1 MKDEKSEKQ
10 EVRSGRLYNGRMTK
24 ICITPFV
31 QGTGGMASFRLKFE
45 QGLKLRGID
54 VTHDLDENAD
64 AVLVIAGTRRLDQ
77 LWRARRRGI
86 RIVQRLDGV
95 NWVQRVKWSG
105 VKYTV
110 RAEYGNLMLA
120 FIRNYFADRVVYQS
134 QFIRKWW
141 EEWYGAAKAP
151 ATVIINGVDLQTYS
165 PDGEGERPNN
175 VNRMLLLEGS
185 LARGLNS
192 GLFHA
197 VSVAEKLAANYPMEV
212 VVAGTVDESTQKK
225 IASVLSVNSVV
236 NLSVNFLGTVPRA
249 EIPALARSSH
259 LMYCAEVNPPCP
271 NSVIE
276 ALACGLP
283 VIGFDSGSLKELVTD
298 DAGCIVPYGANPWKL
313 ETPDISALAAEAG
326 KIFERQNQFRAA
338 ARTRAESAFG
348 LDSMVES
355 YLKILLDD
363 GR

>member
-1 MKDEKSEKQ
+1 
-10 EVRSGRLYNGRMTK
+10 MTK

-45 QGLKLRGID
+45 QGLTSRGIE
-54 VTHDLDENAD
+54 VTHDLNDNAD
-64 AVLVIAGTRRLDQ
+64 AVLVIAGTRRLAQ

-105 VKYTV
+105 IKYTV

-120 FIRNYFADRVVYQS
+120 FIRNHFADHVIYQS
-134 QFIRKWW
+134 QFIRQWW
-141 EEWYGAAKAP
+141 EDWYGAAQAP
-151 ATVIINGVDLQTYS
+151 ASVIINGVDLQTYS
-165 PDGEGERPNN
+165 PDGAGERPSG
-175 VNRMLLLEGS
+175 VKRMLLLEGS

-197 VSVAEKLAANYPMEV
+197 VSVAEKLVDKYPLEV
-212 VVAGTVDESTQKK
+212 VVAGKVDEATQRKLRSK
-225 IASVLSVNSVV
+225 VAVK
-236 NLSVNFLGTVPRA
+236 FLGTVPRS
-249 EIPALARSSH
+249 EIPKLARSSH

-313 ETPDISALAAEAG
+313 ETPNIAGLAAEAG
-326 KIFERQNQFRAA
+326 EIFEKQGQFRAA

-355 YLKILLDD
+355 YLKVLLEA
-363 GR
+363 

>member
-1 MKDEKSEKQ
+1 
-10 EVRSGRLYNGRMTK
+10 
-24 ICITPFV
+24 
-31 QGTGGMASFRLKFE
+31 MASFRLKFE
-45 QGLKLRGID
+45 QGLKSRGIE

-64 AVLVIAGTRRLDQ
+64 AILVIAGTRRLDQ
-77 LWRARRRGI
+77 LWRARRRGV

-110 RAEYGNLMLA
+110 RAEYGNLILA
-120 FIRNYFADRVVYQS
+120 FIRNNFADRVVYQS
-134 QFIRKWW
+134 QFIRQWW
-141 EEWYGAAKAP
+141 EDWYGVAQAP

-165 PDGEGERPNN
+165 PDGAGERPSG
-175 VNRMLLLEGS
+175 VKRMLLLEGS

-197 VSVAEKLAANYPMEV
+197 VSIAEKLADKYPMEV
-212 VVAGTVDESTQKK
+212 VVAGTVDEATQKQ
-225 IASVLSVNSVV
+225 INSVR
-236 NLSVNFLGTVPRA
+236 SVVKFLGTVPRA
-249 EIPALARSSH
+249 EIPTLARSSH

-298 DAGCIVPYGANPWKL
+298 DAGCIVPYGSNPWKL

-326 KIFERQNQFRAA
+326 KILTKQNPFRAA

-355 YLKILLDD
+355 YLKILLGD